1 MWKPTTVGMICSRQ
15 AIIDVFMDILIL
27 IFFFC
32 FSMDS
37 MASSLAVSDSI
48 LTRAPIAD
56 VDDQSSTIG
65 GGHNNMDDEEDE
77 ETGENGKTDEGESD
91 STNTD
96 ENGNADAGENDN
108 ADAGE
113 NDNADA
119 GESDS
124 TGTNGNEN
132 DNEDSSDA
140 DGDEN
145 DQDQGVD
152 EDPQT
157 TSISSVDI
165 DKPASVVTDRMVDEA
180 YYTLQGVKILH
191 PQPGRVY
198 IHNRKKILIKK

>member
-1 MWKPTTVGMICSRQ
+1 
-15 AIIDVFMDILIL
+15 MDILIL

-91 STNTD
+91 STDTD
-96 ENGNADAGENDN
+96 ENGNADAGED
-108 ADAGE
+108 
-113 NDNADA
+113 DNADA

-124 TGTNGNEN
+124 TGTNENEN

-140 DGDEN
+140 DGGED

-198 IHNRKKILIKK
+198 IHNRKQILIKK